1 MCASQRDEKMG
12 EIKASLILKEHR
24 CAEGYKF
31 SGDYNGTSGVRNDIS
46 WIVSTP
52 SDIISN
58 QRLPPAGLA
67 HVTSIQN
74 PLPEQASAQ
83 TRPPFPAAIASKH

>member
-1 MCASQRDEKMG
+1 MCASHRDKKMG

-31 SGDYNGTSGVRNDIS
+31 SGDYNGASMMNRSGVRNDIS

-52 SDIISN
+52 SDMISN
-58 QRLPPAGLA
+58 QHTPPAGLA
-67 HVTSIQN
+67 HQ
-74 PLPEQASAQ
+74 P
-83 TRPPFPAAIASKH
+83 